1 MRRAKPG
8 LALLML
14 GALTGCNIQI
24 PSQLLGQLNPVVVV
38 PPSPAVTT
46 PLVVDEVAQVRQFA
60 IADTDGNQK
69 LDVDEFVSFK
79 GALGLRQEVD
89 APNSAS
95 AIRFNAGAEFMY
107 RDVDGD
113 RYLDLKEFTRQLPID
128 WNRPKPEVPTPDVGP
143 GDCKQMFVRAD
154 LNGDGMVDVEEFER
168 ADDARPM
175 MPGVG
180 GLPVVMPPIV
190 LTERF
195 KRLDRNG
202 DGLLDFDE
210 WCQGE
215 PEPGEEDCKQ
225 VFVRADVNGDGAVD
239 FEEFARADYM
249 RPMTP
254 GVAMPAVMP
263 PKEVLFERFKSTD
276 RNGDGLLNF
285 EEWCEG
291 GSEPSPGDCKQVFV
305 RADVNGDGFVEFEE
319 FARADYKRPMIPG
332 GVMATVMPSEDE
344 LRARFKGLD
353 RNRDGRLDGAEWCL
367 DGSMPNMPPIVIDPV
382 KPPCEGWPFGSQR
395 AVKFEE
401 MYSYYQRREA
411 ATDRVGVGLDP
422 SQLKQAVYDRFK
434 RWDQNKDNLVTQ
446 EEFCKPLSVAPE
458 PSEGGE
464 STCHELR
471 WPVSASESLGYDAYA
486 KWRFSAVRLVKAPSD
501 AEVAEFLRKYAQEAK
516 ALDRDQ
522 DGGVSIVEERAS
534 CDGSLELQ

>member
-38 PPSPAVTT
+38 PPSPGVTT
-46 PLVVDEVAQVRQFA
+46 PLVVDEVEQAKQFA

-69 LDVDEFVSFK
+69 LDRDEFVSFK
-79 GALGLRQEVD
+79 GALGLRPEV
-89 APNSAS
+89 
-95 AIRFNAGAEFMY
+95 GAEFMY
-107 RDVDGD
+107 RDVDRD
-113 RYLDLKEFTRQLPID
+113 KYLDFKEFTRQLPID

-143 GDCKQMFVRAD
+143 GDCKKGFVRAD
-154 LNGDGMVDVEEFER
+154 VNGDGMVDFEEFER

-175 MPGVG
+175 MPGLG
-180 GLPVVMPPIV
+180 GIPVVMPPRV

-195 KRLDRNG
+195 KHMDRNG

-210 WCQGE
+210 WCQGG

-225 VFVRADVNGDGAVD
+225 VFVSADVNGDGAVD
-239 FEEFARADYM
+239 FEEFARADYR

-254 GVAMPAVMP
+254 GVAMPAVMQ

-291 GSEPSPGDCKQVFV
+291 GSEPSSGDCKQVFV
-305 RADVNGDGFVEFEE
+305 RADVNGDGFVDFEE

-344 LRARFKGLD
+344 LRARFKKLD
-353 RNRDGRLDGAEWCL
+353 RNGDGMLDFEEWCE
-367 DGSMPNMPPIVIDPV
+367 DGTMPVPPPVVILPV
-382 KPPCEGWPFGSQR
+382 NPSCDDWPFGAQR

-471 WPVSASESLGYDAYA
+471 WPVPPSESLGYDAYA
-486 KWRFSAVRLVKAPSD
+486 KWRFSAVSFVMAPSD

-516 ALDRDQ
+516 ALDSDQ

-534 CDGSLELQ
+534 CDGSVVVQ